1 MIVVTIGKNAFPG
14 SVQDQGKYLDNFRSD
29 FKAEFGYPIIYDE
42 DTKLEGIKIG
52 FRFKGA
58 NGVPLKMVDKILNKI
73 KSAFN
78 VQ

>member
-1 MIVVTIGKNAFPG
+1 M
-14 SVQDQGKYLDNFRSD
+14 
-29 FKAEFGYPIIYDE
+29 YDE
-42 DTKLEGIKIG
+42 DAKLEGIKIG